1 MPGVDAW
8 CALADEVAAADDP
21 ALQSRTESALIAL
34 GLTDPDRTA
43 LLETIRGREDP
54 AGLLLAQVAANAHT
68 NTSGAASD
76 AGSAS
81 PDQMDA
87 ALALSAQLLAGP
99 AGTMAARL
107 GQAARDVL
115 AHLPADAAGSLVSGL
130 VTASLSLT
138 DAAMRTAALSTVVD
152 ATRGVAMGRLPV
164 ASVVTE
170 VVDANAS
177 DADRD
182 LVAMLLARTAPARLL
197 SGVLDSLRDS
207 ADPMA
212 VVAVLDRV
220 AALRDSHV
228 APA

>member
-68 NTSGAASD
+68 NISGAASD

-87 ALALSAQLLAGP
+87 ALG
-99 AGTMAARL
+99 
-107 GQAARDVL
+107 
-115 AHLPADAAGSLVSGL
+115 
-130 VTASLSLT
+130 
-138 DAAMRTAALSTVVD
+138 
-152 ATRGVAMGRLPV
+152 GRLLGRP
-164 ASVVTE
+164 T
-170 VVDANAS
+170 
-177 DADRD
+177 
-182 LVAMLLARTAPARLL
+182 
-197 SGVLDSLRDS
+197 
-207 ADPMA
+207 
-212 VVAVLDRV
+212 
-220 AALRDSHV
+220 
-228 APA
+228 